1 MRAIREEARRG
12 SLVENP
18 GEVLERVKEQM
29 EGQRSQRGELKER
42 LTSLTKRLATAQ
54 GEKDKYINL
63 YVAGHLDEE
72 EVATHLLDLKNRIS
86 NLKMLIESTE
96 ADLARE
102 EQDAGAAKDT
112 AMWLTSLRGAL
123 EELEEDTDEAWHN
136 RRELVEQLVE
146 RITVS
151 RTEDG
156 RAKIRIAYKFA
167 PPVQAATG
175 VTDHK
180 TFEILAGDTPIRE
193 ALERI

>member
-1 MRAIREEARRG
+1 
-12 SLVENP
+12 
-18 GEVLERVKEQM
+18 
-29 EGQRSQRGELKER
+29 
-42 LTSLTKRLATAQ
+42 
-54 GEKDKYINL
+54 
-63 YVAGHLDEE
+63 
-72 EVATHLLDLKNRIS
+72 
-86 NLKMLIESTE
+86 MLIESTE